1 MTRAAAGPPPVVET
15 VVVARLPGG
24 DLEYT
29 LRRSS
34 RARRL
39 RVTIHPER
47 GVVVSLPVAARRGW
61 GRPEALV
68 DPVLAEREDWIRGHL
83 DRQEATRA
91 RLDDRPTID
100 DGRYPLKRILAASV
114 LWLGGPSGLHWV
126 LKQASQPGRLTKSQ
140 LSIYYDPKTD
150 DDRADA
156 TTIRSFT

>member
-29 LRRSS
+29 LRRSA

-61 GRPEALV
+61 GRPDALV
-68 DPVLAEREDWIRGHL
+68 DRFLAEREDWIRGTTQRPFARWKWAHL
-83 DRQEATRA
+83 RSAETLAQRLKSFGIRA
-91 RLDDRPTID
+91 R
-100 DGRYPLKRILAASV
+100 
-114 LWLGGPSGLHWV
+114 
-126 LKQASQPGRLTKSQ
+126 
-140 LSIYYDPKTD
+140 
-150 DDRADA
+150 
-156 TTIRSFT
+156 